1 MIIDKQFEKE
11 TFKKSVRDNV
21 RFLFSK
27 DIGRGDSSADLS
39 GSFLFCKRCNH

>member
-21 RFLFSK
+21 RFFIQKNIRRGNSAADFS
-27 DIGRGDSSADLS
+27 GGL
-39 GSFLFCKRCNH
+39 LFCKRRNH

>member
-21 RFLFSK
+21 RFLFRKTLEEDRKSVV
-27 DIGRGDSSADLS
+27 
-39 GSFLFCKRCNH
+39 

>member
-21 RFLFSK
+21 RFLFRRTLEEATPQQIFQAVSY
-27 DIGRGDSSADLS
+27 
-39 GSFLFCKRCNH
+39 